1 MAYGE
6 FKDLSGRTAST
17 KVLHDKIFNID
28 KISKYDGY
36 QRGIASIV
44 YTFFD
49 KKSSGVLLHVQINL
63 ISKIKLQQNKNEQKF
78 NII

>member
-6 FKDLSGRTAST
+6 FKDLSGKTASD

-28 KISKYDGY
+28 KISIYDGY
-36 QRGIASIV
+36 QHGIASMV

-49 KKSSGVLLHVQINL
+49 KKSSGYQINL
-63 ISKIKLQQNKNEQKF
+63 ISKIKLQQNKNEQKY